1 MAFPHGKYWL
11 FILVNI
17 VVILVSLTSVLV
29 VQFQLLFK
37 EANGL
42 AVLLSKFAND
52 WVAPLAV
59 PLSASATILIIIS
72 ALMIIRDI
80 RGTRRRRESDRIR
93 SWAND
98 AIELLVTPIT
108 DESPVLQVEEVKT
121 KFQDIKAGGLDALI
135 ESEKISRELYDR
147 VWKALSSIL
156 KYSDA
161 FSKGDTTFDFKGE
174 INTLLVKLE
183 DVTNCTSKK

>member
-1 MAFPHGKYWL
+1 MSFPHGKYWVL
-11 FILVNI
+11 ILVNS
-17 VVILVSLTSVLV
+17 VVILISLTSVIA

-37 EANGL
+37 ETNWL
-42 AVLLSKFAND
+42 AVWLYKFAND

-59 PLSASATILIIIS
+59 PLSTSATILIIIS

-174 INTLLVKLE
+174 INTLLEKLE